1 MNRNF
6 FSKISVAAVISMTLL
21 AVVQCYWT
29 VMVYNDW
36 ESDFKRRVESAAYK
50 SVYKVFRDNAIPG
63 IEIAEIIN
71 IDIEEFDL
79 LFTANLLELDIIEP
93 HFAEI
98 LDVQSNNRVLMRYGT
113 KESIGKDFMTTRI
126 IIDDEGCYLL
136 ELSTHI
142 PYDKFWKNMKWLL
155 ISSILI
161 VLLLAALLLFLVRT
175 MFRQRTLEE
184 MRKDFTRNIT
194 HELKTPIA
202 VATAAT
208 DALKNHAAE
217 ENPQRRG
224 RYLEIIGVQLDQLS
238 GMVEKILSVSVEG
251 KENKLSKGNID
262 PVALIEEVIAGY
274 EDIDVSFSINF
285 GSRVEIIGDRFH
297 LKNVLATIIDNS
309 IKYSER
315 RPQIRIDVESSE
327 KKFRIKVAD
336 KGIGIS
342 RENLKQIFEKFYRV
356 PQGDVQNTRGYGIGL
371 HYAKRIIEAHGG
383 TVTAESKL
391 GKGTVITIEL
401 PL

>member
-274 EDIDVSFSINF
+274 EDIDVSFSLNF
-285 GSRVEIIGDRFH
+285 GSRVEIMGDRFH

-309 IKYSER
+309 IKYSEG

-327 KKFRIKVAD
+327 KKIRIKVAD

-342 RENLKQIFEKFYRV
+342 RENLKHIFEKFYRV

-383 TVTAESKL
+383 TIAAESKL